1 MIPGAGAAFRETAE
15 AAAAASPGAAA
26 GAAAWNPVASMFFF
40 RACVWRWDAQL
51 AAGRKGGRGG
61 AEGGWV
67 ESEQYEHSTGSAQ
80 THTH

>member
-40 RACVWRWDAQL
+40 RAFAFGV
-51 AAGRKGGRGG
+51 GTP
-61 AEGGWV
+61 
-67 ESEQYEHSTGSAQ
+67 S
-80 THTH
+80 